1 MKKNYKPQIE
11 TVVADD
17 STLLSNSRL
26 LELQSV
32 LETSGVLSL
41 AENDSI
47 DTKFWENLEKRY
59 PTYYVEAFKSLY
71 MSNIKFDSNCFSKD
85 AVNSNIWLLEEL
97 KKIKMPM
104 GVIFLCSGWYA
115 TLAVM
120 MFEHKINF
128 IKIRSFD
135 LDPHTATVAELFNR
149 PWVIDEWKFKSVIS
163 NNTKI
168 DFDSHNYDVLRSNGT
183 VCNLTDSPDTV
194 INVNCEF
201 TTDATRWFNDIL
213 SGMLVI
219 VQGSDSNT
227 ENQPNVYKNLRE
239 FDLAFPIN
247 NVLYCDEKKLE
258 NCTKYMKI
266 GFK

>member
-1 MKKNYKPQIE
+1 VIC
-11 TVVADD
+11 D
-17 STLLSNSRL
+17 
-26 LELQSV
+26 
-32 LETSGVLSL
+32 
-41 AENDSI
+41 NDANKHLCI
-47 DTKFWENLEKRY
+47 DNNVQGY
-59 PTYYVEAFKSLY
+59 PT
-71 MSNIKFDSNCFSKD
+71 
-85 AVNSNIWLLEEL
+85 
-97 KKIKMPM
+97 
-104 GVIFLCSGWYA
+104 VI
-115 TLAVM
+115 
-120 MFEHKINF
+120 
-128 IKIRSFD
+128 
-135 LDPHTATVAELFNR
+135 
-149 PWVIDEWKFKSVIS
+149 
-163 NNTKI
+163 
-168 DFDSHNYDVLRSNGT
+168 
-183 VCNLTDSPDTV
+183 